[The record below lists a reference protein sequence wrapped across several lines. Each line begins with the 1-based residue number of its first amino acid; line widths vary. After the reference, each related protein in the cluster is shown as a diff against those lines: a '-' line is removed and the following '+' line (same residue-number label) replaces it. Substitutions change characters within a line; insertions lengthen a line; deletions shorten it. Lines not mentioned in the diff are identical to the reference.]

1 MAENA
6 AEVAKAYVAIIPSME
21 GAQQQITE
29 DLTGATAAAASKAG
43 ESGGKSLG
51 GSIAKGLD
59 SVGSTLTKGITVPVT
74 AAATA
79 SIAAW
84 KGVDEAMDTVTTKTG
99 ASGAALEDMQNRAK
113 SIATTIPASFQE
125 AGDAIGEVN
134 TRFGLTGDSLESL
147 STDFIKFAQL
157 NNQDVSGSVD
167 NVSKVL
173 AAFGMDASEASGYLD
188 ALNVVGQKTGVDVG
202 TLAQQ
207 VSANAAQFQQMGLS
221 AADATN
227 LLGQMSMAGLDSST
241 AMMGMKTAMK
251 SAAADGVDLNTALS
265 TFKETMSSNASE
277 SDKLAAAYEL
287 FGTRAGGAIY
297 NAVSQGTLDL
307 TNFSGSLTGFSGSV
321 STTFDETL
329 DPLDQFTVTMNSVKE
344 AGAGLVDALG
354 PTIQT
359 ALTTMTDAVKGATDA
374 WNSLSPATQD
384 NIIKLALAAA
394 AIGPV
399 IAAVSKAITVFNTI
413 KQAVGAFSTALGL
426 ASAGPVVLIGAAI
439 AATILLIVTHFDEIK
454 TAFGAVADFFSE
466 KIEAVKGFFD
476 GLGDKISGI
485 VDGVKS
491 KFDDMKNGAKEKFDT
506 MKDNVSQAMDG
517 IKQLT
522 GERLSAM
529 KQAFEQ
535 NGGGIKGTA
544 AAIWAGLKTAW
555 QQGFNIINNLT
566 GGKLGEILGK
576 FKEKMDGVK
585 DAVKNALNRVKEFF
599 SGLRLKL
606 PDIKLPHFK
615 LTGSFS
621 LKPPSVPHLAV
632 DWYAKAAEQGAI
644 FDRPQIIGVGDATQ
658 PEALLGVDTLKNLL
672 AESNRPNNTFNIY
685 ASQGMDV
692 NELAEVVMDKMQTE
706 YEKESAALT

>member
-1 MAENA
+1 MSKGI
-6 AEVAKAYVAIIPSME
+6 EVAKAYCTIIPSME
-21 GAQQQITE
+21 GAQQEITTE
-29 DLTGATAAAASKAG
+29 LTGASVAAAATAG
-43 ESGGKSLG
+43 DKSGKKLG
-51 GSIAKGLD
+51 EGLGKGLT
-59 SVGSTLTKGITVPVT
+59 SVGGALTKGITVPVT

-113 SIATTIPASFQE
+113 NIATTIPTSFQS

-251 SAAADGVDLNTALS
+251 SAAADGVDLNTKLS
-265 TFKETMSSNASE
+265 QFKDTMSSNASE

-307 TNFSGSLTGFSGSV
+307 TNFNGSLTDFSGSV
-321 STTFDETL
+321 STTFDETQ

-359 ALTTMTDAVKGATDA
+359 VLTKLTDIIKKVTDA
-374 WNSLSPATQD
+374 WNSLTPAQQE
-384 NIIKLALAAA
+384 NIVKFALVAA

-399 IAAVSKAITVFNTI
+399 VSAIGKGITAFNTI
-413 KQAVGAFSTALGL
+413 KTAVTGLSTVLKL
-426 ASAGPVVLIGAAI
+426 ASAGPIVLIGAAI
-439 AATILLIVTHFDEIK
+439 ATLVILIITHLDEIK
-454 TAFGAVADFFSE
+454 AAFGKIKEFISTTINAIKTTVTTVWNAIKTAVMTVVNGIKTGVQTAFN
-466 KIEAVKGFFD
+466 AVKSTVTNIF
-476 GLGDKISGI
+476 
-485 VDGVKS
+485 
-491 KFDDMKNGAKEKFDT
+491 N
-506 MKDNVSQAMDG
+506 G
-517 IKQLT
+517 IKSVAT
-522 GERLSAM
+522 RVW
-529 KQAFEQ
+529 
-535 NGGGIKGTA
+535 NGIKTA
-544 AAIWAGLKTAW
+544 IITPINAARTAVEKV
-555 QQGFNIINNLT
+555 IT
-566 GGKLGEILGK
+566 GIKKL
-576 FKEKMDGVK
+576 
-585 DAVKNALNRVKEFF
+585 F
-599 SGLRLKL
+599 SGLKL
-606 PDIKLPHFK
+606 ELPKFKLPHFK
-615 LTGSFS
+615 ASGGEPPWGLLGKGSMPK
-621 LKPPSVPHLAV
+621 LSVE
-632 DWYAKAAEQGAI
+632 WYAKAAEQGAI
-644 FDRPQIIGVGDATQ
+644 FTSPQLIGVGDAAQ
-658 PEALLGVDTLKNLL
+658 PEALLGVNTLKNMM
-672 AESNRPNNTFNIY
+672 AEANRPNINVQMSIY
-685 ASQGMDV
+685 ASDGM
-692 NELAEVVMDKMQTE
+692 NTKELAEQVADELQFRVDR
-706 YEKESAALT
+706 ESRAFA